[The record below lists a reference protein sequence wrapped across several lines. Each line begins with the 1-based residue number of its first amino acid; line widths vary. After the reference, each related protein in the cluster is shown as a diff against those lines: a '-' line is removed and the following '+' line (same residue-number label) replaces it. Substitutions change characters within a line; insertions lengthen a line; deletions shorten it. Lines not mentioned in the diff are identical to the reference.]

1 MQVTINEIASD
12 VRNMAT
18 SGDLSYAFR
27 IEDEQIYF
35 WINETRS
42 MLISQALSKRQNIS
56 DVWIQAIKCLKMIQV
71 DATECCL
78 DPSTCVVYRSE
89 EQLPITIETHID
101 NSIIRVVF
109 PSGEVISKSNAFET
123 KYLKYNKYTSN
134 KAQWFIQN
142 GYLYI
147 TNVDILEYV
156 TVYGLFEDPS
166 ALSEFTDCGGD
177 ACFDIDGPYPVS
189 MKMANEITN
198 YIIKTKVVPFMK
210 FKQDDTNDGNNESAQ
225 LPGTP

>member
-109 PSGEVISKSNAFET
+109 PSGEVISKSNAF
-123 KYLKYNKYTSN
+123 
-134 KAQWFIQN
+134 
-142 GYLYI
+142 
-147 TNVDILEYV
+147 
-156 TVYGLFEDPS
+156 
-166 ALSEFTDCGGD
+166 
-177 ACFDIDGPYPVS
+177 
-189 MKMANEITN
+189 
-198 YIIKTKVVPFMK
+198 
-210 FKQDDTNDGNNESAQ
+210 
-225 LPGTP
+225 